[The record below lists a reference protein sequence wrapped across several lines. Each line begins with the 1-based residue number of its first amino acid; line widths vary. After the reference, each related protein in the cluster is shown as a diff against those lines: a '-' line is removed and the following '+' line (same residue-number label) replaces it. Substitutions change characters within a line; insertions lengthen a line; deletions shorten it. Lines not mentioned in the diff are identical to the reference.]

1 MAVSECFHI
10 FCFNST
16 FLCQEPQI
24 ERWTLPVQFGLR
36 AVSVNLLPFIS
47 WTRQSEIFRY
57 NLISGIC
64 FWLFVHIKT
73 SLMLLS
79 QTRDNEE
86 DNSRGALSGCT
97 FLLQRWVIVKIF
109 FWYRSF
115 TNYNGEILISSDLS
129 E

>member
-1 MAVSECFHI
+1 
-10 FCFNST
+10 
-16 FLCQEPQI
+16 
-24 ERWTLPVQFGLR
+24 
-36 AVSVNLLPFIS
+36 
-47 WTRQSEIFRY
+47 
-57 NLISGIC
+57 
-64 FWLFVHIKT
+64 
-73 SLMLLS
+73 MLLS